1 LTPRT
6 YNTTHFCCCYCTSI
20 SDLFY
25 ILQSTAKLEDVVK
38 DSQLPASRVSKMICL
53 PSIARHEGVCLHCCP
68 TPDDSLTKLF
78 QACGGVVSLQTESE
92 LEAAMMT
99 SCMMGPLFGIMK
111 EGRDWLLRH
120 TSLPPQEASYLII
133 QQYIGAVQLAE
144 RGSESD
150 PNRLDDLIAE
160 QTTGGLNAQA
170 LDNLDKA
177 GGLEA
182 QRKVMDAILSRIRGD
197 SDGSVPSK

>member
-1 LTPRT
+1 
-6 YNTTHFCCCYCTSI
+6 
-20 SDLFY
+20 
-25 ILQSTAKLEDVVK
+25 
-38 DSQLPASRVSKMICL
+38 MICL